1 MAVTPTDELDGVIE
15 PWAIEGKGLVI
26 GQLLQVGEKQTSC
39 STIGLPTNGGIAF
52 FTVRDEGPGFHR
64 DHLTD
69 SYLDSVRESLTISL
83 DKPTCNTFLIQPSV
97 RNHT

>member
-15 PWAIEGKGLVI
+15 PWAIESKGLVI

-39 STIGLPTNGGIAF
+39 STIGLPTNARIAF
-52 FTVRDEGPGFHR
+52 WTARDEGPELPP

-69 SYLDSVRESLTISL
+69 SYLDSFREIL
-83 DKPTCNTFLIQPSV
+83 D
-97 RNHT
+97 R